1 MPQTQGIGRAEQA
14 LAGGAQFESAYAELL
29 VTCGA
34 AGIVET

>member
-1 MPQTQGIGRAEQA
+1 MPQAQGIGRAEQA
-14 LAGGAQFESAYAELL
+14 LTGSVQFESAYAEFL